1 MLKIITDGFYKDF
14 GCGFYC
20 ADFEK
25 QAKKWA
31 LTKKKNHIANV
42 YTYSENSI

>member
-1 MLKIITDGFYKDF
+1 VLKIITDGFYKDF

-20 ADFEK
+20 TDFEK

-31 LTKKKNHIANV
+31 FE
-42 YTYSENSI
+42 YSMVAEPPNP